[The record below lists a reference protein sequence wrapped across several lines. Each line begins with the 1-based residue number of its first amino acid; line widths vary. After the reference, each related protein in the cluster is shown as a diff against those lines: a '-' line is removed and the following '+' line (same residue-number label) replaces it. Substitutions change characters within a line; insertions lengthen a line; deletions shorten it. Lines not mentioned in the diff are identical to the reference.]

1 MKTQLVF
8 SQEELENVLFNSFAQ
23 NLNNSYLIQPPYI
36 PGEPNDCD
44 DQCNPMFG
52 NQWGNKRQKT
62 TFEHSIGADGK
73 LTITMSCEPLE
84 A

>member
-23 NLNNSYLIQPPYI
+23 NLNNSYLIQAPYI
-36 PGEPNDCD
+36 PGDAPD
-44 DQCNPMFG
+44 DAQYNPMFG
-52 NQWGNKRQKT
+52 NAYGNKRQKT